1 MGLPLRILLLAPLAA
16 AFLVIPANWAQS
28 EQPTQAVK
36 PPFSIRISLA
46 QDVVKPGSEIRL
58 DVVLTNTANENIVI
72 AQCGRPN
79 YQIEVFDSHGKP
91 LPKLKDCVPRE
102 SPDHPGWTSLCP
114 GDVTTASPLII
125 CAPQNQ
131 VLKSMRPHEILKAE
145 MVVNELYD
153 LSQPGKYTVHVQL
166 VNEPRTLLTVPGKF
180 GYSQDIE
187 LDDKTNDTSRATAK
201 SNAVTLTIESTPQP
215 SP

>member
-1 MGLPLRILLLAPLAA
+1 
-16 AFLVIPANWAQS
+16 
-28 EQPTQAVK
+28 
-36 PPFSIRISLA
+36 
-46 QDVVKPGSEIRL
+46 
-58 DVVLTNTANENIVI
+58 
-72 AQCGRPN
+72 
-79 YQIEVFDSHGKP
+79 
-91 LPKLKDCVPRE
+91 
-102 SPDHPGWTSLCP
+102 
-114 GDVTTASPLII
+114 
-125 CAPQNQ
+125 
-131 VLKSMRPHEILKAE
+131 MRPHEILKAE

-153 LSQPGKYTVHVQL
+153 LSQPGKYTIQVQL